1 MRSLRS
7 AKWGALTLAAGTLL
21 QITACLG
28 PDPQFYVTSVAV
40 NAVISSLVQSI
51 FNLFLGGVTA

>member
-1 MRSLRS
+1 MLNPRI
-7 AKWGALTLAAGTLL
+7 AKWSGLTAAGGVLL

-40 NAVISSLVQSI
+40 NAVISSLIQSL
-51 FNLFLGGVTA
+51 FNLLLGGATA